1 MGRAPEHIT
10 LLTTLAYKEE
20 REKRR
25 EGKERSAKKQW
36 GRNMS

>member
-1 MGRAPEHIT
+1 MT

-25 EGKERSAKKQW
+25 AGKEWKETMGEKT
-36 GRNMS
+36 